1 MTITIKEVAKAAGVA
16 PSTVSRVIADHPSIS
31 EKTKQRVRAIMDELH
46 YYPNYNARQLVNQRS
61 KTVGIVLPEANDAF
75 YQNPFFPT
83 ALRGINEAASR
94 HQYSLLLSTGDDDI
108 SRLDHIKKMIYGKQ
122 VDGLIF
128 LYATQNDPILSF
140 VIDEQFPFVIIGNIE
155 GIPMNSIDND
165 NIRVAKEAT
174 EYLWQLGYHRIAFI
188 GGDEKQQFIQQ
199 RIKGVQQALQVHGQS
214 LSDADIYNGFPFLE
228 NEGYHIMKQI
238 VETNR
243 YNGLVIGD
251 QLVAQGVYH
260 AILEYGLLN
269 EYQLITFKPYE
280 VYQNSD
286 YIHYPYFNLHSQQ
299 LADRAMEILI
309 EIISNKSDSKH
320 ERFVYELIAG
330 DLVIP

>member
-1 MTITIKEVAKAAGVA
+1 M
-16 PSTVSRVIADHPSIS
+16 
-31 EKTKQRVRAIMDELH
+31 
-46 YYPNYNARQLVNQRS
+46 
-61 KTVGIVLPEANDAF
+61 LPEANDAF

-140 VIDEQFPFVIIGNIE
+140 VIDEQFPFVIIGNID

-174 EYLWQLGYHRIAFI
+174 EYLWQQGYQRIAFI

-199 RIKGVQQALQVHGQS
+199 RIKGVQQVLQVHHLS
-214 LSDADIYNGFPFLE
+214 LI
-228 NEGYHIMKQI
+228 HI
-238 VETNR
+238 
-243 YNGLVIGD
+243 
-251 QLVAQGVYH
+251 
-260 AILEYGLLN
+260 
-269 EYQLITFKPYE
+269 
-280 VYQNSD
+280 
-286 YIHYPYFNLHSQQ
+286 
-299 LADRAMEILI
+299 
-309 EIISNKSDSKH
+309 
-320 ERFVYELIAG
+320 
-330 DLVIP
+330 